1 MDAGGQC
8 MGRLKHSRSH
18 TPTNKPFEWNVMKGF
33 PSLPKR
39 ANIYPEI
46 KHWLQY
52 CSLESW
58 KNPEFNTLSTF
69 FDTCVGENNSKPW
82 FESLWA
88 LCQWRDFWNYCLHH
102 VLATC
107 WNRLSTQRNPHCG
120 GSTSE
125 APLARRVSNSTKCQ
139 PSIVT
144 TSVSSLKIKRLTAQE
159 LFNDVSVWMEIKITC
174 QLPSK
179 ATGIFILLNV
189 KGMSVSVL
197 PQILCECGKCQQF
210 CCRRCNEAASAFL
223 L

>member
-69 FDTCVGENNSKPW
+69 FDTCVRENNSKPW

-88 LCQWRDFWNYCLHH
+88 LCQWQDFWNYCLHPSSSAGH
-102 VLATC
+102 MLKPALHSEKPTL
-107 WNRLSTQRNPHCG
+107 WREHLRGSIGTQGLKLHQVPALQCYN
-120 GSTSE
+120 
-125 APLARRVSNSTKCQ
+125 VS
-139 PSIVT
+139 
-144 TSVSSLKIKRLTAQE
+144 
-159 LFNDVSVWMEIKITC
+159 F
-174 QLPSK
+174 
-179 ATGIFILLNV
+179 
-189 KGMSVSVL
+189 
-197 PQILCECGKCQQF
+197 
-210 CCRRCNEAASAFL
+210 
-223 L
+223 